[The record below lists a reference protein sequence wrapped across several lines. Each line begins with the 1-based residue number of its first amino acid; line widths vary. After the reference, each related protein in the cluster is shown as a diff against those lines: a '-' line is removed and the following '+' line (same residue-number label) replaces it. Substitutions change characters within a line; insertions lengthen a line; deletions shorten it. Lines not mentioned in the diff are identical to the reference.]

1 MNKKVRKA
9 IIPAAGLGTRFL
21 PATKAIAKE
30 MLPIVDIPTIQY
42 IIQEAVDSG
51 IEEILIITNSNKHA
65 MENHFDK
72 NYELEE
78 RLKES
83 GKLEQVKMI
92 QDIADMANIYYI
104 RQKEPKGLGHAVLC
118 AKSFIGDEPFA
129 VLLGDDVVVNK
140 EGKPALKQLIEQ
152 YGKTSASVIGVQTV
166 DKKDVSKYGIVEPSK
181 SHPAKGRLVKL
192 TDMVEKPAVEKAP
205 SQLAVLGRYVLTPEI
220 FELLETQG
228 KGAGGEIQLTDAIK
242 RLLDR
247 QAVYAYDFE
256 GKRYDVKRYD
266 VGDKFGFIK
275 ATIDFALDREDLH
288 DQVSKHIQ
296 DIVNNK

>member
-1 MNKKVRKA
+1 MNLQKVRKA

-152 YGKTSASVIGVQTV
+152 YSKTSASVIGVQTV

-247 QAVYAYDFE
+247 QAVYA
-256 GKRYDVKRYD
+256 
-266 VGDKFGFIK
+266 
-275 ATIDFALDREDLH
+275 
-288 DQVSKHIQ
+288 
-296 DIVNNK
+296 

>member
-83 GKLEQVKMI
+83 GKLEQVKTI

-152 YGKTSASVIGVQTV
+152 YSKTSASVIGVQTV

-256 GKRYDVKRYD
+256 GKRYG

-288 DQVSKHIQ
+288 DQVNEYIHTLVEKE
-296 DIVNNK
+296 KAK